1 MKKNRPMIW
10 SARYS
15 LVSAMAAM
23 LLVVS
28 QWAAAEQKPASAALD
43 KEGPEYVVQT
53 VTDQLLSLAKDDTAE
68 LKKDPEAFY
77 GKVESLLEPSVSFD
91 FIAKNVMGPTYW
103 GQASEKQQEQF
114 VATFKRSL
122 VETLVK
128 GMASNVDLD
137 IQLVSEQ
144 SQVLKNKASI
154 VQKVS
159 GPEGSNLVVY
169 SLGKGKSGSW
179 KVLNVVLDGVNLGKT
194 FRSQFAQGVKD
205 NKGDIQAAI
214 EGWSAQ
220 TKG

>member
-10 SARYS
+10 SARHS

-28 QWAAAEQKPASAALD
+28 QWAAAEQKPAGSALD

-103 GQASEKQQEQF
+103 EQANEKQQEQF

-205 NKGDIQAAI
+205 NKGDLQAAI